1 VTPDPRGT
9 ADATGDPGAR
19 GPGSPE
25 HPAAHAFDP
34 FAAVGRLIERV
45 LGWGPIPRIRFV
57 FDAYGNAG
65 GGILASGLAFG
76 ALFSLIPAT
85 LLILG
90 VTGFFIADA
99 DVRADLVRRIAAM
112 IPPLED
118 FFTLALDQLAAGA
131 IVFSIVGLIGFA
143 WTASQ
148 FYGQLDHAFAL
159 IFHSRTRRDPIERTI
174 RGLLAVGLII
184 ALFILL
190 LGVSLLT
197 TDPSNVVSR
206 AVNQVLGWVGP
217 LLGIVLVPASV
228 ALIYRVVP
236 TEFIPWRAIVAPTI
250 AVAILGG
257 LLTIL
262 YVFLAPYLASPRIFG
277 AFFTVFATLAW
288 LSWTFQ
294 ILLIGAA
301 WTREQAFGI
310 VHAPGEFVA
319 PSQTPE
325 AASNSTPDPGRSS
338 TVDQP

>member
-1 VTPDPRGT
+1 LANPEH
-9 ADATGDPGAR
+9 ATGHSLDPL
-19 GPGSPE
+19 
-25 HPAAHAFDP
+25 
-34 FAAVGRLIERV
+34 AAVGRLIERV

-76 ALFSLIPAT
+76 ALFALIPAT
-85 LLILG
+85 LLVLG

-99 DVRADLVRRIAAM
+99 EVRADLVRRIAAL
-112 IPPLED
+112 IPPLEE

-131 IVFSIVGLIGFA
+131 IAFSIVGLIGLA

-159 IFHSRTRRDPIERTI
+159 IFHSRIRRDPIERTV
-174 RGLLAVGLII
+174 RGLVAVGLII
-184 ALFILL
+184 ALFIVL

-197 TDPSNVVSR
+197 TNPSSALSLALTR
-206 AVNQVLGWVGP
+206 ILGWLSP
-217 LLGIVLVPASV
+217 LLGIVLVLAAV

-236 TEFIPWRAIVAPTI
+236 TEPIPWRAIVAPTI
-250 AVAILGG
+250 VVAVLEG

-262 YVFLAPYLASPRIFG
+262 YVFLAPYLASPKIFG
-277 AFFTVFATLAW
+277 PFFTVFATLAW
-288 LSWTFQ
+288 LSGTFQ
-294 ILLIGAA
+294 IILIGAA

-310 VHAPGEFVA
+310 GHSPGGLVSSQAPD
-319 PSQTPE
+319 E
-325 AASNSTPDPGRSS
+325 ASGSSPDPDPSS